1 MSEYRSH
8 TTLGE
13 HRPLCSVPPAQ
24 RTFVRAV
31 VTELAMALEPVARD
45 PFMDGSDVAPQSA
58 RGSWRPKPRRRPV
71 ALAH

>member
-1 MSEYRSH
+1 MSEYRTH
-8 TTLGE
+8 ATLGE
-13 HRPLCSVPPAQ
+13 PRRLCSVPPAP

-45 PFMDGSDVAPQSA
+45 PFMDGSDDAPRST
-58 RGSWRPKPRRRPV
+58 RESWRPKPRRRPM

>member
-1 MSEYRSH
+1 MSEFHSH
-8 TTLGE
+8 ATFGEPRRLG
-13 HRPLCSVPPAQ
+13 SVPPAQ

-45 PFMDGSDVAPQSA
+45 PFMDGSDDAPRAA
-58 RGSWRPKPRRRPV
+58 RGSWRPKPRTRPM